1 MSVKFRLSN
10 MGTEVSREERAMATQ
25 LSLKSLYIE
34 IIFSAS
40 DNPNP
45 TFKDLRAGHGL
56 DFVSNSV
63 LGRH

>member
-1 MSVKFRLSN
+1 